1 MAVEV
6 GVQAGQWQAGLLARR
21 LALAGQAGEE
31 QAGALVGDHRVVDR
45 AAGQPVHQLALGGRQ
60 RQRLRS
66 LEQPPTGFG
75 VFAQAQQQAAVAGQ
89 VEDQAAAAGG
99 TRAGMPGLRRNHRE
113 GLPQHAAA
121 APLDLEVEAAA
132 EAQDQL
138 GMVMAVDDLVVAV
151 VTQGKDRTHGEAPGG
166 RRPVYPL
173 APATDSRALSRN
185 GRRPVTVVSPA
196 PAKIGKT
203 PSETRR

>member
-6 GVQAGQWQAGLLARR
+6 GVRGWPVRGLLARR

-31 QAGALVGDHRVVDR
+31 QVGVPWW
-45 AAGQPVHQLALGGRQ
+45 AITGSLIGPLASQFHQLALGGRQ

-99 TRAGMPGLRRNHRE
+99 TRAGMPGLRRNLRRS
-113 GLPQHAAA
+113 AATRGCRA
-121 APLDLEVEAAA
+121 LDLEVEAAA
-132 EAQDQL
+132 
-138 GMVMAVDDLVVAV
+138 
-151 VTQGKDRTHGEAPGG
+151 
-166 RRPVYPL
+166 
-173 APATDSRALSRN
+173 
-185 GRRPVTVVSPA
+185 
-196 PAKIGKT
+196 
-203 PSETRR
+203 

>member
-1 MAVEV
+1 
-6 GVQAGQWQAGLLARR
+6 
-21 LALAGQAGEE
+21 
-31 QAGALVGDHRVVDR
+31 
-45 AAGQPVHQLALGGRQ
+45 
-60 RQRLRS
+60 
-66 LEQPPTGFG
+66 
-75 VFAQAQQQAAVAGQ
+75 
-89 VEDQAAAAGG
+89 
-99 TRAGMPGLRRNHRE
+99 MPGLRRNHRE

-151 VTQGKDRTHGEAPGG
+151 VAQGKDRTHGEAPGG